1 MPETKPLEEKIQ
13 KAIDKA
19 LYANGNPVAQK
30 ARNFLNGTWM
40 GEPLHVVLTDVPIG
54 AWTVA
59 MFFDFLDSIG
69 GSREFALAAQTSI
82 AIGIVAAAGTA
93 TTGLTDW
100 SDVDPPARKMGLL
113 HGVLNIGATA
123 LFTASLF
130 LRRNKR

>member
-1 MPETKPLEEKIQ
+1 MTTKSPAKPFDERIQ
-13 KAIDKA
+13 KVIDRS
-19 LYANGNPVAQK
+19 LYAGGRPSAQK
-30 ARNFLNGTWM
+30 IRNFLNGTWM

-82 AIGIVAAAGTA
+82 AIGIVAAAGAA

-100 SDVDPPARKMGLL
+100 SDVDPPARKMAYST
-113 HGVLNIGATA
+113 VY
-123 LFTASLF
+123 
-130 LRRNKR
+130 